1 MATLELRKAGGPTMR
16 QVLDNVTPEQL
27 PDILR
32 RLGIDPTQRLRVT
45 VETLEEDVLLPDD
58 EEERA
63 FDWALEEVERA

>member
-1 MATLELRKAGGPTMR
+1 MR

-32 RLGIDPTQRLRVT
+32 RLGIDPARRLRIT
-45 VETLEEDVLLPDD
+45 LETLDEDVLLPGD

-63 FDWALEEVERA
+63 FDWALEET

>member
-1 MATLELRKAGGPTMR
+1 MR

-63 FDWALEEVERA
+63 FDWALEET